1 MSSGGGSPLPASR
14 RSETQERN
22 SAYKGDSN
30 TNRNEGNSRS
40 NQWRADRY
48 TNRPTNRRRRED
60 PYNMTRLGVG
70 ARGITAE
77 SSDGGGLGPQRSV
90 EGWIVFVTG
99 LNEEAQEDDIR
110 DAFSEYGPV
119 KSVHVNLDLQTGFCK
134 GYALVEYNEKSEA
147 QDAINALHGT
157 ELLGKSVKVDWA
169 FVGGGGDSTTTTS
182 MGVAGVS
189 RKKTKRR

>member
-1 MSSGGGSPLPASR
+1 MSSGSSSPLPASR

-22 SAYKGDSN
+22 SAYKGN
-30 TNRNEGNSRS
+30 NNNNRNADNSRN
-40 NQWRADRY
+40 NQWREDRCK
-48 TNRPTNRRRRED
+48 NRPTNNRRRRED
-60 PYNMTRLGVG
+60 PYNMTRLDVG
-70 ARGITAE
+70 ARGITSQ

-134 GYALVEYNEKSEA
+134 GYALIEYNEKSEA

-169 FVGGGGDSTTTTS
+169 FVGGGGDST
-182 MGVAGVS
+182 MGVEGVP